1 MIHMSTHRTDRRGA
15 PAEAARIV
23 TGGGTPIYLLP
34 LETFAGHVNNVYLID
49 HPGGAVLFDVG
60 TARSNDALDARFDEI
75 RARFGVRTRIPDLSL
90 AIVSRAHIDH
100 FGNAG
105 RMQAEGVAVAI
116 HPRDARVL
124 SRFAE
129 RLVLAA
135 RDLGMFMLRTGLDP
149 DDTARLTALY
159 RSGKTL
165 FRDQAPQRR
174 LQEGEVVG
182 PGWRVMDAPG
192 HCPGMIC
199 LAVDDVVLTADLLL
213 TRITPVQTPQSITP
227 FTGLDHYLRSLE
239 ALGRFGDFAVGLG
252 GHEAPMTD
260 VRARLAETRAHHGD
274 RLRRIMKAF
283 DGPARTIAEVSRGMF
298 GPQKGYG
305 VLLALLETGAHV
317 EYLHERGRLQVEN
330 LDEAIERHD
339 APVRYRAVERH
350 DPDEDLLDAPEP

>member
-1 MIHMSTHRTDRRGA
+1 MSMIPSHRTDRRGA
-15 PAEAARIV
+15 PAEAVRIV
-23 TGGGTPIYLLP
+23 TAGGTPIYLLP
-34 LETFAGHVNNVYLID
+34 LETFENHVNNVYLID
-49 HPGGAVLFDVG
+49 HSDGAVLFDVG

-75 RARFGVRTRIPDLSL
+75 RERFGVRTRIADLRL
-90 AIVSRAHIDH
+90 AIVSHAHIDH

-105 RMQAEGVAVAI
+105 RMLDEGVPVAI
-116 HPRDARVL
+116 HPRAARVL

-135 RDLGMFMLRTGLDP
+135 RDLGVFMLRTGLDP
-149 DDTARLTALY
+149 QDTARLTAMY

-165 FRDQAPQRR
+165 FRDQEPEHRIH
-174 LQEGEVVG
+174 EGDRIG
-182 PGWRVMDAPG
+182 PGWPVMDAPG
-192 HCPGMIC
+192 HCPGMVC
-199 LAVDDVVLTADLLL
+199 LAIDDVVLTADLLL

-227 FTGLDHYLRSLE
+227 FTGLDHYLSSLE

-252 GHEAPMTD
+252 GHEAPITD
-260 VRARLAETRAHHGD
+260 VRARIAETRAHHGE
-274 RLRRIMKAF
+274 RLRRMMKAF

-330 LDEAIERHD
+330 LDETVERHD
-339 APVRYRAVERH
+339 APVRYRTVDGH
-350 DPDEDLLDAPEP
+350 DPAEDLLDDPAA